1 MQPAEERMRLDAS
14 DPLNRAREGRVLV
27 QRSVRPHVVVIA
39 GIGLQN
45 PAHQAGQDA
54 RGRRQG
60 RYSPQWY
67 RARRVR
73 GSGST
78 LIAAHKIGR
87 RARIAE
93 LDPVYVG
100 RIVRRWQAYAND
112 DAMLKATGETFEQVA
127 RRRVRATLRKEMA
140 QP

>member
-1 MQPAEERMRLDAS
+1 MLADAVKDVTARNGIVLDVF
-14 DPLNRAREGRVLV
+14 G
-27 QRSVRPHVVVIA
+27 
-39 GIGLQN
+39 
-45 PAHQAGQDA
+45 
-54 RGRRQG
+54 
-60 RYSPQWY
+60 
-67 RARRVR
+67 

-78 LIAAHKIGR
+78 LIAAHKTGR